1 MKRILYS
8 FFILALLASCNKQK
22 SITELISFD
31 SVWNHLE
38 QFDKIAKDNGSNRAV
53 GTPGGIA
60 SKDYIIQTVNKLGLN
75 VVTQDFTNRYE
86 ALACNLLVEIPGKSK
101 EEVLLVGSHYDSV
114 QSGPGINDN
123 ATGVAVVLD
132 IIRAI
137 QESKIVPERTLRFA
151 FWDSEETGVEGSPY
165 YYNSLSDD
173 EKDQIAAYL
182 NIDMIA
188 SKDGEIYISDT
199 DGSTIDFLIN
209 RYKEQGVDEEM
220 LEALKNGYSS
230 IKFAEGSEKLEVLS
244 KEIFVGLG
252 VKVKEDLQFALN
264 SDTAPFLSD
273 IPTMGISVIKIIEEE
288 TEDGDV
294 AILFAPCY
302 HQSCD
307 DITNVD
313 KGILSSCLKA
323 TSMLIEKLMYS
334 SIEEK

>member
-1 MKRILYS
+1 MFTMKRIFYS
-8 FFILALLASCNKQK
+8 FFLLALLTSCNKQK
-22 SITELISFD
+22 SITELISLD

-38 QFDKIAKDNGSNRAV
+38 QFDKIAKENNSNRAV

-60 SKDYIIQTVNKLGLN
+60 SKDYIMQTINKLGLN
-75 VVTQDFTNRYE
+75 VVTQYFTNRHE
-86 ALACNLLVEIPGKSK
+86 TQGCNLLVEIPGKSK

-114 QSGPGINDN
+114 KFGPGINDN

-137 QESKIVPERTLRFA
+137 QERKIIPERTLRFA

-165 YYNSLSDD
+165 YYNSLND
-173 EKDQIAAYL
+173 EEKNQIATYL

-209 RYKEQGVDEEM
+209 RYKEQGLDEEM
-220 LEALKNGYSS
+220 LEVLTNGYNA

-244 KEIFVGLG
+244 KEVFAELG
-252 VKVKEDLQFALN
+252 VKVNEDLQFALN

-273 IPTMGISVIKIIEEE
+273 IPTMGISVVKIIEEE
-288 TEDGDV
+288 IEDGEF

-313 KGILSSCLKA
+313 KDILYSCLKA
-323 TSMLIEKLMYS
+323 TSMLIEKLMYKS
-334 SIEEK
+334 K